1 MVEKLEPRIKQKF
14 FNIQE
19 LRLHML
25 IQELHLHKLNSCAF
39 VRSESSSSITL
50 FIQDGLL
57 SNWQNLEPTLAKN

>member
-25 IQELHLHKLNSCAF
+25 IQELHLHKLYSCAV
-39 VRSESSSSITL
+39 VRTDPESSTYYSFHSGSYYK
-50 FIQDGLL
+50 Q
-57 SNWQNLEPTLAKN
+57 LAKP